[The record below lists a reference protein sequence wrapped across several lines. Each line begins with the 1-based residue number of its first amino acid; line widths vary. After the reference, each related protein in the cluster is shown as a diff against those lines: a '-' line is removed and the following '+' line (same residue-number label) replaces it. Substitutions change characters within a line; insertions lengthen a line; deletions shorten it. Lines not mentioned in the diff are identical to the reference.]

1 MKLYYEYDARMVE
14 RWGSTGSSGLTVLS
28 NVFYI
33 LPYFLFYLGLGFRYG
48 SYSEGLLS
56 AARFVENFG
65 IFLMNGMYFRIIW
78 ALDLE
83 LWYLRSLKFVIA
95 LKFLGPKLFMLKNM
109 VS

>member
-1 MKLYYEYDARMVE
+1 MKIYYEYSARMIE
-14 RWGSTGSSGLTVLS
+14 RWGSTGSTILTFLS

-48 SYSEGLLS
+48 SNNDKLLTT
-56 AARFVENFG
+56 ARFDKNLDEFM
-65 IFLMNGMYFRIIW
+65 MNIMYFRITW

-83 LWYLRSLKFVIA
+83 LWYIRSLKFVMA